1 MKNKT
6 LQTCCAGS
14 YNKNTAFHKVVL
26 SKLLWSRKTRTNN
39 YREEILAN
47 HTIVMVL
54 PCCKGEF
61 TIFTNINIKL
71 IYHGAKA
78 GQGTCKCGLPAEFI
92 DVDRMSVQELMAL
105 QGMPHTPLDGDHHN
119 R

>member
-39 YREEILAN
+39 YWDEILAN
-47 HTIVMVL
+47 RTIVMVL
-54 PCCKGEF
+54 PCFKGKF

-71 IYHGAKA
+71 NHRGTKA
-78 GQGTCKCGLPAEFI
+78 GQGT
-92 DVDRMSVQELMAL
+92 
-105 QGMPHTPLDGDHHN
+105 
-119 R
+119 